1 MGRLIGS
8 VGLAPGSDEGTDLTT
23 KGDIHGYSSSNTRIP
38 VGDDDTVLTADS
50 GEALGVKWASAGGGA
65 TVANVTTNVT
75 SIFTSSTT
83 SYVDITGLTL
93 TKSTISGGIS
103 HTCINVTCDSDGASQ
118 QVFIALDDNGSDVM
132 IIGMAT
138 SSSQN
143 EFPLTVI
150 DNSVAD
156 GNTAKGQMKVDA
168 GTGRLVYNAVEYHMR
183 ITQSAVG

>member
-65 TVANVTTNVT
+65 TVANVTTDKT
-75 SIFTSSTT
+75 SIFTTT
-83 SYVDITGLTL
+83 STSFVDITGLSL

-103 HTCINVTCDSDGASQ
+103 HTCINATVDNNVS
-118 QVFIALDDNGSDVM
+118 QVFTALNDNGAVVM
-132 IIGMAT
+132 IIGTST
-138 SSSQN
+138 SSSSN
-143 EFPLTVI
+143 EFPITVM
-150 DNSVAD
+150 DNSVAS
-156 GNTAKGQMKVDA
+156 GTTAKGQMKVD
-168 GTGRLVYNAVEYHMR
+168 GNTGRMVYASGEYNIR